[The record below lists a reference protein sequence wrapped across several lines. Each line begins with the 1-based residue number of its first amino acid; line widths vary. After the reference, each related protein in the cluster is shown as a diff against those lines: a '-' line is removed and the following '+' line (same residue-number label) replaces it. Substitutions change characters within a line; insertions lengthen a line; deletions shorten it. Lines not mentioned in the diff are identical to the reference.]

1 MPSSGRRQHAVVVTM
16 LATLILVVGAG
27 VTWWQVG
34 QADSVRRGAV
44 LHQAALLAQGL
55 NLGHVK
61 ELEGNE
67 TDLAKPAY
75 QRLKAQ
81 FTAIRAADPQ
91 CRFIYLLGRRPDGA
105 VFFKLDS
112 EPAESPDC
120 SPPGQVYDEATAAVR
135 HAFTA
140 PAAVDGP
147 STDRWGTWVS
157 PLVPVY
163 DPTAAQSG
171 LATPAAAQA
180 LVRQAVEFQRQHGR
194 DQLLLAINDPAGPFR
209 KGALYAFA
217 YDHGMTMLAHPVR
230 PELVGKSL
238 LDEKDWAGGKPFRR
252 EIRDV
257 ALAKGSGWVDYE
269 YRNPTGGAIELKTT
283 YAERSGDLIICA
295 GAYAGTG
302 PVIAVLGMDIDAKDW
317 NRDLTWAALPAV
329 VATLLLLTVL
339 MTGWI
344 LLAQRASNANPPR
357 WQRRVEPTLAIA
369 TGLILSVFW
378 AWQAHLDESRRRLDN
393 FQGIADAQLGDLA
406 RTLRDLRYS
415 ELEGLARFIASS
427 DQISADKF
435 HSYAE
440 QLTRNRAIKAW
451 EWIPIVPATDRV
463 AFETAVRAEGD
474 KGFMIWEKDA
484 TGARVDASDR
494 PVYHPVHLVEP
505 LASNQKAL
513 GYDHGSEPLR
523 RAALE
528 SALAA
533 GRATASE
540 PITLVQESGSQQEML
555 LLRPVFTASEPRHLR
570 GYALAALRLGDVLA
584 IVRPDAQTDL
594 TLALLCPDGTR
605 TALADTRTEQ
615 RTVDAGL
622 AVSRPIPIFGRTFL
636 ATAIA
641 GPDWLDQHPTRAGV
655 LTAIVGL
662 LLTMASAI
670 VLTLQLRRRESLEL
684 LVAQRTHDLS
694 EREAA
699 SRRQFSDNAAIML
712 MIDPEDGAIIDANT
726 AAVAFYGY
734 DRDRLLALRITDI
747 NCLPSQE
754 VRNNMDTV
762 APGQGQR
769 FQFLHRLADGTVRDV
784 EVSASRILLGSRTV
798 LHSIIFDVSDRKRAD
813 MELATE
819 RLRLEGVIRGTN
831 AGTWEWHVPTG
842 ATVFNERWAEIVGY
856 TLAELMPISIETWER
871 LVHPDDRA
879 ESTRLLQA
887 HFAGETD
894 AYDCECRMR
903 HKDGRWVW
911 VHDRG
916 RLVLLTPDGKPLLM
930 QGTHLDITARKMRH
944 AVERERAERYRRHG
958 EILGQLTTDP
968 SLAVG
973 DVSTFV
979 ALLTESV
986 SRGLGIDRV
995 SVWLFDATGTRLEC
1009 LDVFAAAAG
1018 SHKGAG
1024 VVLEEDSFRNEFAAM
1039 RQARFVAAH
1048 DALTD
1053 PRTAGYVEGYL
1064 KPLGITAMLDGAV
1077 RGNGRDLGTVCF
1089 EQVGRPYHWGDDD
1102 TAFVCQ
1108 LCDQVALIL
1117 SNRERRQAE
1126 IALAEQEERLRM
1138 LVDGIDAGV
1147 VIIDPVTHI
1156 IESVNPYAAHLF
1168 GAPAERISGLVCHR
1182 FLCPAET
1189 GCCPITDRGLQIEN
1203 AERVMLTADGRQV
1216 PVLKSVRRI
1225 VMGGHEKL
1233 LETFVDISA
1242 RKTAEEGLAR
1252 TTAELRETNRHL
1264 EQQTA
1269 VANDMAA
1276 RAEIANGAKSA
1287 FLANMSHE
1295 IRTPMNGILG
1305 MTELILGTPLSVEQ
1319 EDYARTAYQSAEALL
1334 TLLNDI
1340 LDFSKID
1347 AGKLTL
1353 ESIPFDPRQLAYDV
1367 VELFR
1372 PRVSGSG
1379 VEMLVRLSP
1388 NLPARAIGDPGRWR
1402 QILTNL
1408 VGNAIKFTA
1417 HGHVLVDLDWRDG
1430 SYILAVSD
1438 TGIGIPADRLNKL
1451 FAPFVQADQSTSRH
1465 FGGTGLGLAIS
1476 RRIAELMHGTLD
1488 ASSVEGQGSTFTA
1501 RLPLPLDQT
1510 PAPVVAS
1517 PHLLTGLRI
1526 LVVDDSEVNCRIVC
1540 EQMAILG
1547 AHAEYETNP
1556 VLALV
1561 SIGAA
1566 ADTPEP
1572 FSAAVIDLHMP
1583 VMDGAEL
1590 ATAILGDPAT
1600 AGLPLVLLSSSGAR
1614 GDAQRMADIGF
1625 AGYLVKPARLEVLG
1639 AVTATAIER
1648 RRTGVPGLVTRH
1660 TLREAHGQ
1668 EVQPRRVLTTP
1679 ARVLLVDD
1687 SLVNQKLARIM
1698 LVHLGA
1704 SVTVAGNGQEALAV
1718 SGREPFDLILMDC
1731 QMPVMDGFETT
1742 AAIRARESRESLP
1755 RQVIVA
1761 MTANAMAG
1769 DRERCLAAGMDD
1781 YLPKPV
1787 KERQI
1792 AEILYRWL
1800 GGDQGDQGD
1809 HPKPEHSI
1817 GTP

>member
-1 MPSSGRRQHAVVVTM
+1 MSSPRSRQHAVVVTV
-16 LATLILVVGAG
+16 LATMVLVVGAG
-27 VTWWQVG
+27 MAWWQVG
-34 QADSVRRGAV
+34 QADQIRRGAV
-44 LHQAALLAQGL
+44 LHQAALLARGL
-55 NLGHVK
+55 NIGHVK
-61 ELEGNE
+61 ELEGNA

-81 FTAIRAADPQ
+81 FTAIRAADAQ

-105 VFFKLDS
+105 VFFLLDS
-112 EPAESPDC
+112 EPVGSPDC

-147 STDRWGTWVS
+147 SADRWGTWVS

-163 DPTAAQSG
+163 DPTAARSG
-171 LATPAAAQA
+171 LAAPAAAQA

-194 DQLLLAINDPAGPFR
+194 DQLLLAINDPAGPFC
-209 KGALYAFA
+209 KGDLYAFA

-257 ALAKGSGWVDYE
+257 ALTNGSGWVNYE
-269 YRNPTGGAIELKTT
+269 YRNPTGGAIEPKTT

-317 NRDLTWAALPAV
+317 NRDVIQAALPAV
-329 VATLLLLTVL
+329 VATLLLLAVL
-339 MTGWI
+339 ITGSI
-344 LLAQRASNANPPR
+344 LLARRSSNANQSR

-378 AWQAHLDESRRRLDN
+378 GWQAHLDESRRRLDD
-393 FQGIADAQLGDLA
+393 FRGMADAQLGELA

-415 ELEGLARFIASS
+415 DLEGLAQFIANS
-427 DQISADKF
+427 DRVSADTF
-435 HSYAE
+435 HGYATS
-440 QLTRNRAIKAW
+440 LTRNRAVKAW
-451 EWIPIVPATDRV
+451 EWIPVVPAAERA
-463 AFETAVRAEGD
+463 AFETAVRADGD
-474 KGFMIWEKDA
+474 RGFAIWEKDA

-505 LASNQKAL
+505 LVGNQKAL
-513 GYDHGSEPLR
+513 GYDLGSEPLR
-523 RAALE
+523 RAALDA
-528 SALAA
+528 ALAA
-533 GRATASE
+533 GRATASD
-540 PITLVQESGSQQEML
+540 PITLVQESGSQHGML
-555 LLRPVFTASEPRHLR
+555 VLRPVFTASEPRHLR
-570 GYALAALRLGDVLA
+570 GYALAVLRLSDVLA

-594 TLALLCPDGTR
+594 TLALLRPDGTR

-615 RTVDAGL
+615 ATTGASL
-622 AVSRPIPIFGRTFL
+622 TVSRPIPIFGHTVL

-641 GPDWLDQHPTRAGV
+641 GPSWLDQHPTRAG
-655 LTAIVGL
+655 LWTMSVGL
-662 LLTMASAI
+662 LLTMACAI
-670 VLTLQLRRRESLEL
+670 VLALLLRRRESLESM
-684 LVAQRTHDLS
+684 VAQRTQALA
-694 EREAA
+694 EREA
-699 SRRQFSDNAAIML
+699 SYRRQFSDNAAIML
-712 MIDPEDGAIIDANT
+712 LIDPDSSAILDAN
-726 AAVAFYGY
+726 AAALRFYGY
-734 DRDRLLALRITDI
+734 GREQFLTMRIADI

-754 VRNNMDTV
+754 VRRQMDLV
-762 APGQGQR
+762 ALDHGQR
-769 FQFLHRLADGTVRDV
+769 FQFRHRLADKTVRDV
-784 EVSASRILLGSRTV
+784 DVSSSRILLGSRMV
-798 LHSIIFDVSDRKRAD
+798 LHSIIFDITERMQAQTEVA
-813 MELATE
+813 AE

-831 AGTWEWHVPTG
+831 AGTWEWDVPTG
-842 ATVFNERWAEIVGY
+842 AAVFNERWAEIVGY
-856 TLAELMPISIETWER
+856 TLSELAPVSIETWTK
-871 LVHPDDRA
+871 LVHPDDNV
-879 ESTRLLQA
+879 ESARLLQA

-894 AYDCECRMR
+894 AYDFECRMR
-903 HKDGRWVW
+903 HKDGRWIW

-916 RLVLLTPDGKPLLM
+916 RVISRTPEGKPLLM
-930 QGTHLDITARKMRH
+930 QGTHLDITARKTRH
-944 AVERERAERYRRHG
+944 AAERERAERSRRHG
-958 EILGQLTTDP
+958 EILVRLTTDP
-968 SLAVG
+968 SQTAG
-973 DVSTFV
+973 DVTAFA

-1018 SHKGAG
+1018 NHGTGA
-1024 VVLEEDSFRNEFAAM
+1024 VLEEDSFRNEFAAM
-1039 RQARFVAAH
+1039 RQTRFVAAH

-1053 PRTAGYVEGYL
+1053 PRTAGYVDVYL
-1064 KPLGITAMLDGAV
+1064 KPLNITAMLDGAV

-1089 EQVGRPYHWGDDD
+1089 EQVGRSYHWSDDD

-1108 LCDQVALIL
+1108 LSDQVALTL
-1117 SNRERRQAE
+1117 ANRDRRQTE
-1126 IALAEQEERLRM
+1126 TALAEHEERLRM

-1147 VIIDPVTHI
+1147 VIIDPVTHV
-1156 IESVNPYAAHLF
+1156 IESVNPYAARLF
-1168 GAPAERISGLVCHR
+1168 GAPAERITGLVCHR

-1189 GCCPITDRGLQIEN
+1189 GCCPITDRGLQVEN
-1203 AERVMLTADGRQV
+1203 TERVMLTADGRQA

-1225 VMGGHEKL
+1225 VIGGREKL

-1252 TTAELRETNRHL
+1252 TTAELMETNRHL
-1264 EQQTA
+1264 EQQTV

-1305 MTELILGTPLSVEQ
+1305 MTELILGTSLNAEQ

-1353 ESIPFDPRQLAYDV
+1353 EAIPFDPRQLAYDV

-1388 NLPARAIGDPGRWR
+1388 DLPARAIGDPGRWR

-1438 TGIGIPADRLNKL
+1438 TGIGIPADRLSKL

-1501 RLPLPLDQT
+1501 RLPLTLDQT

-1517 PHLLTGLRI
+1517 PHLLTGRRI

-1547 AHAEYETNP
+1547 ARAEYETNP
-1556 VLALV
+1556 VMALV

-1566 ADTPEP
+1566 AGSSEP

-1583 VMDGAEL
+1583 VMDGSEL
-1590 ATAILGDPAT
+1590 TTAILGDPAT
-1600 AGLPLVLLSSSGAR
+1600 SGLPLILLSSSGAR

-1639 AVTATAIER
+1639 AVVATAIER
-1648 RRTGVPGLVTRH
+1648 HRTGVPGLVTRH

-1668 EVQPRRVLTTP
+1668 DVQPRRVLTTP

-1704 SVTVAGNGQEALAV
+1704 SVTVAGNGQEALAM
-1718 SGREPFDLILMDC
+1718 SGREVFDLIFMDC

-1792 AEILYRWL
+1792 AEILHRWL
-1800 GGDQGDQGD
+1800 GGD
-1809 HPKPEHSI
+1809 HPKPDHSI